1 MLRSKLAISGAVM
14 ALGAGGVLATP
25 GLHAAAAP
33 AGVMSVTITPESSPL
48 LLGAKAA
55 VTASVADGAV
65 ARKGEVLKFAITS
78 SPIHARV
85 DTNTVKLPTP
95 LGGLL
100 AGALTLTFLTPPSG
114 FWVGETVNIVD
125 PTTHQ
130 NEKVT
135 IAGALTSPPTPAGL
149 LWTLTAPTQF
159 THSSGTVTGS
169 WAHRARSLLPAA
181 SKLQATSVPGPGC
194 KSEGTTPETLKLPS
208 GATCMPE
215 ATGWTAPA

>member
-1 MLRSKLAISGAVM
+1 MTTPGRRRTLTLTHPQPRRPRALAFTSRSLQMLRSKLAISGAVM

-25 GLHAAAAP
+25 GMHAAAAP

-78 SPIHARV
+78 SPDPVHSRV
-85 DTNTVKLPTP
+85 DTNTAKLPVP

-100 AGALTLTFLTPPSG
+100 AGATTLTFLTLPTG

-135 IAGALTSPPTPAGL
+135 IAGAVTSPPTPAGL
-149 LWTLTAPTQF
+149 LWIL
-159 THSSGTVTGS
+159 
-169 WAHRARSLLPAA
+169 
-181 SKLQATSVPGPGC
+181 
-194 KSEGTTPETLKLPS
+194 
-208 GATCMPE
+208 
-215 ATGWTAPA
+215 